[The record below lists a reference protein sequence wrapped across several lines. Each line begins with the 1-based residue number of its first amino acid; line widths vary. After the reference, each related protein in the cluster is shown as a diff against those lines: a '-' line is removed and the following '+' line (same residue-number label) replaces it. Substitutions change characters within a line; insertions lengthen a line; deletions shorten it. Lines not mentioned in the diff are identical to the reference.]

1 MVGGLSLFF
10 LAQKNNSEKLLN
22 WDDAQTGFPWG
33 LIFLFGGGMA
43 LAFVVNDSGLALW
56 LASLIPSQTYFF
68 IILLIVITMVMLLT
82 ELASNLTT
90 TVTFLPVVAAV
101 AIQSDFNPILL
112 TAAVGLAASCAFML
126 PVATPPNA
134 IVFGSGLIRV
144 PQMARAGFLINIL
157 GIIIVSFISVIS
169 VPYFLL

>member
-1 MVGGLSLFF
+1 M
-10 LAQKNNSEKLLN
+10 
-22 WDDAQTGFPWG
+22 
-33 LIFLFGGGMA
+33 
-43 LAFVVNDSGLALW
+43 
-56 LASLIPSQTYFF
+56 
-68 IILLIVITMVMLLT
+68 
-82 ELASNLTT
+82 
-90 TVTFLPVVAAV
+90 VAAV

-144 PQMARAGFLINIL
+144 PQMARAVSNKYL
-157 GIIIVSFISVIS
+157 GNYYCLFISVVS

>member
-1 MVGGLSLFF
+1 MNYIYIIPVIYLLLFCLS
-10 LAQKNNSEKLLN
+10 
-22 WDDAQTGFPWG
+22 
-33 LIFLFGGGMA
+33 
-43 LAFVVNDSGLALW
+43 
-56 LASLIPSQTYFF
+56 
-68 IILLIVITMVMLLT
+68 
-82 ELASNLTT
+82 
-90 TVTFLPVVAAV
+90 LPVVAAV

-157 GIIIVSFISVIS
+157 GIIIVSF
-169 VPYFLL
+169 LLLC